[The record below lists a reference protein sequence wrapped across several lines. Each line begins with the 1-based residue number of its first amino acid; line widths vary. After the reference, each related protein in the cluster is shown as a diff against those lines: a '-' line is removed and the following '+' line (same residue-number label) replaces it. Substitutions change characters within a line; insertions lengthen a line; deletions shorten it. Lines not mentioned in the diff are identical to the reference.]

1 LPIAIL
7 SRKLS
12 LKIVLLSM
20 GKKFHNHGEKINIG
34 SDCIIFPVYYVLPH
48 VCFGSVDLRNHQS
61 FFFYVETT
69 RVGGALEVIEQ
80 MFGWSKRSMEW
91 HEKF

>member
-1 LPIAIL
+1 
-7 SRKLS
+7 
-12 LKIVLLSM
+12 
-20 GKKFHNHGEKINIG
+20 
-34 SDCIIFPVYYVLPH
+34 VLPP